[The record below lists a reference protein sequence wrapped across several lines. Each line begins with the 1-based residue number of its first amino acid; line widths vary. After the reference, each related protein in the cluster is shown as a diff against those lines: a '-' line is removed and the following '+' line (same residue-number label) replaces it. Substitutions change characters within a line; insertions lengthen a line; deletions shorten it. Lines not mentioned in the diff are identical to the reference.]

1 MQKKSCK
8 NQTNLFAILR
18 CKIHLS
24 ENNVGALTIVLN
36 FHAKFKQNKKK
47 PSTLNISQS
56 LLPISIRPNYK
67 VVNLGGGKS
76 LQNSMHQKIYVVMT
90 LDFGAQ

>member
-1 MQKKSCK
+1 MHKKSCK

-18 CKIHLS
+18 CKIYLS
-24 ENNVGALTIVLN
+24 KNNVGALTIVLN
-36 FHAKFKQNKKK
+36 FHAKFKRKKK
-47 PSTLNISQS
+47 TSTLNISQS
-56 LLPISIRPNYK
+56 LLPISIRPNYQ